1 MYHLKLMK
9 ALSFTGIVTAT
20 KKNPDVFV
28 EDKATADA
36 AVATG
41 YFKLIEEAE
50 EPTEGG
56 EEKEPGEGGGDK
68 EPGEGG
74 GDKEPGKK
82 LEEMTVPE
90 LETFAVYKGISLKG
104 ISKKADIIAK
114 LKAELGEAETENEVD
129 YGSPTM
135 MELQGQ

>member
-20 KKNPDVFV
+20 KKTPDVFV

-41 YFKLIEEAE
+41 YFKLIEE
-50 EPTEGG
+50 PTEGG

-68 EPGEGG
+68 EPG
-74 GDKEPGKK
+74 KR
-82 LEEMTVPE
+82 LEEMTVSE
-90 LETFAVYKGISLKG
+90 LETFAAYKGISLKG

-135 MELQGQ
+135 TELQGQ

>member
-56 EEKEPGEGGGDK
+56 E
-68 EPGEGG
+68 
-74 GDKEPGKK
+74 DKEPGKK

-90 LETFAVYKGISLKG
+90 LETFAAYKGISLKG

-114 LKAELGEAETENEVD
+114 LKEELGAAETENEVD

-135 MELQGQ
+135 TELQGQ

>member
-1 MYHLKLMK
+1 MYHLKLVK

-56 EEKEPGEGGGDK
+56 EDK

-74 GDKEPGKK
+74 VDKEPGKK

-90 LETFAVYKGISLKG
+90 LETFAAYNGISLKG

-114 LKAELGEAETENEVD
+114 LKAELGAAETENEVD

-135 MELQGQ
+135 TELQAQ

>member
-20 KKNPDVFV
+20 KKNPDVFL

-50 EPTEGG
+50 EPPEGG
-56 EEKEPGEGGGDK
+56 EEK

-90 LETFAVYKGISLKG
+90 LETFAAYKGISLKG
-104 ISKKADIIAK
+104 ISEKADIIAK
-114 LKAELGEAETENEVD
+114 LKAELGAAETENEVD

-135 MELQGQ
+135 TELQAQ

>member
-1 MYHLKLMK
+1 MYHLKLVK

-56 EEKEPGEGGGDK
+56 EDK

-74 GDKEPGKK
+74 VDKEPGKK

-90 LETFAVYKGISLKG
+90 LETFAAYNGISLKG

-114 LKAELGEAETENEVD
+114 LKEELGVAETENEVD

-135 MELQGQ
+135 TALQGQ

>member
-20 KKNPDVFV
+20 KKNPDVFL

-50 EPTEGG
+50 EPPEGG
-56 EEKEPGEGGGDK
+56 EEK

-90 LETFAVYKGISLKG
+90 LETFAAYKGISLKG

-114 LKAELGEAETENEVD
+114 LTAELGAAETENEVD
-129 YGSPTM
+129 YGSPTRT
-135 MELQGQ
+135 ELQAQ

>member
-20 KKNPDVFV
+20 KKNPDVFL

-50 EPTEGG
+50 EPPEGG
-56 EEKEPGEGGGDK
+56 EEKEPGEGRV
-68 EPGEGG
+68 
-74 GDKEPGKK
+74 DKEPGKK

-90 LETFAVYKGISLKG
+90 LETFAAYKGISLKG

-135 MELQGQ
+135 TELQGQ

>member
-1 MYHLKLMK
+1 MYHLKLVK

-56 EEKEPGEGGGDK
+56 V
-68 EPGEGG
+68 
-74 GDKEPGKK
+74 DKEPGKK

-90 LETFAVYKGISLKG
+90 LETFAAYNGISLKG

-114 LKAELGEAETENEVD
+114 LKEELGVAETENEVD

-135 MELQGQ
+135 TELQGQ

>member
-1 MYHLKLMK
+1 MYHLKLIK

-28 EDKATADA
+28 EGKATADA

-50 EPTEGG
+50 EPAEGG
-56 EEKEPGEGGGDK
+56 EEKELGEGGGDK
-68 EPGEGG
+68 EQ
-74 GDKEPGKK
+74 GKK

-90 LETFAVYKGISLKG
+90 LETFATYKGISLKR

-135 MELQGQ
+135 TELQAQ

>member
-1 MYHLKLMK
+1 MYHLKLIK

-20 KKNPDVFV
+20 KKNPDVFL

-50 EPTEGG
+50 EPPEGG
-56 EEKEPGEGGGDK
+56 EEK

-90 LETFAVYKGISLKG
+90 LETFAAYKGISLKG

-114 LKAELGEAETENEVD
+114 LKEELGVAETENEVD

-135 MELQGQ
+135 TELQGQ